1 MAERRL
7 RAGVVGLGLM
17 GRFHCRALND
27 LGGVD
32 FVGAFDPDP
41 HSPSEMHSASVV
53 RTLDELLALGVDY
66 CVVAAPT
73 AHHLELGLALAEAGV
88 HALIEKPLALD
99 VDESRRLTDAFIAS
113 KNSLISEFQE
123 LFVSYFII
131 SSCLILPDLSPDS
144 LYFMANSSSP

>member
-88 HALIEKPLALD
+88 HALIEKPLTISIRRNIRFK
-99 VDESRRLTDAFIAS
+99 SRYGWD
-113 KNSLISEFQE
+113 
-123 LFVSYFII
+123 
-131 SSCLILPDLSPDS
+131 
-144 LYFMANSSSP
+144 